1 MKSLIFGLCV
11 IVIPA
16 FSSTTSC
23 PQGGQLS
30 SVVGCQTFDMML
42 ANVSSS
48 SLASPS
54 DEVPAISV
62 MPSTSPF
69 SELLVSPVA
78 SAVSPAVETFVPSI
92 PPSSMFS
99 APSVSQDI
107 VIPPP
112 SSFESLPTIS
122 FNSGLSNSLGMGQ
135 VSLGSVIL
143 PSQFNIGLPIGI
155 GVTPGSLFD
164 PVTDALGAPEA
175 SSVAMIGAG
184 LIFLSLLSTA
194 ARKKKRAS

>member
-16 FSSTTSC
+16 FSSNTSC

-30 SVVGCQTFDMML
+30 LIVGCQTFDSML

-54 DEVPAISV
+54 YEVPAVSV
-62 MPSTSPF
+62 MPGISPF
-69 SELLVSPVA
+69 SELLVSPVP
-78 SAVSPAVETFVPSI
+78 SAVSPAASSSI
-92 PPSSMFS
+92 FS
-99 APSVSQDI
+99 APSFSPDI
-107 VIPPP
+107 FIPPP
-112 SSFESLPTIS
+112 SFFESLPAIS
-122 FNSGLSNSLGMGQ
+122 FTTGLSNSLGMGQ

-143 PSQFNIGLPIGI
+143 PSQFIIGLPVGI

-164 PVTDALGAPEA
+164 PIVGDVGAPEA
-175 SSVAMIGAG
+175 SSVAMIGTG
-184 LIFLSLLSTA
+184 LIFLSLVSTA
-194 ARKKKRAS
+194 ARKRKRAS